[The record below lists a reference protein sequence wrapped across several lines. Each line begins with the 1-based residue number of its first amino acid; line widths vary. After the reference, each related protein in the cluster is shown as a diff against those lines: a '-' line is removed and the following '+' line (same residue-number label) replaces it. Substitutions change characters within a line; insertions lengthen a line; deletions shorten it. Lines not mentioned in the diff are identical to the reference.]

1 MFNFRKSL
9 RDRLRT
15 VTDCNY
21 QDLSNPFAGV
31 SLRTKFVLRHRLA
44 RTHPNFILSQS
55 ALMRVADKHEYHVD
69 FIGNDIYTVLAVLCI
84 DLSGFA
90 AVDWRDR
97 PVGVGSLVRDLR
109 LTVRSFA
116 LYV

>member
-9 RDRLRT
+9 RDRLCT
-15 VTDCNY
+15 VTGCNY
-21 QDLSNPFAGV
+21 KDLSSPFAGV
-31 SLRTKFVLRHRLA
+31 SLRTKFVLRNRLA

-55 ALMRVADKHEYHVD
+55 ALVRVTDKHEYHVD
-69 FIGNDIYTVLAVLCI
+69 FIGNDIYTVLVVLCI

-90 AVDWRDR
+90 AVGWRDR
-97 PVGVGSLVRDLR
+97 PVGVGLIVRDLS
-109 LTVRSFA
+109 LTVRSLS